1 MPALEELTVPM
12 GSVAYSDTCT
22 RMSGATG
29 GTAEVGLRVRA
40 FPQVGSVGEG
50 TPRVTQCNELRDRF
64 SVKPGNLGQEP
75 YDCHACFV
83 SWSLQ
88 KAVLSQCRG
97 EYSYCVLSLCLRL
110 IRWEDAV

>member
-1 MPALEELTVPM
+1 MPTLEELTVPK
-12 GSVAYSDTCT
+12 GRVAYADTCN

-40 FPQVGSVGEG
+40 LPQVGSVEEG
-50 TPRVTQCNELRDRF
+50 TPRVTQWNELRDRF
-64 SVKPGNLGQEP
+64 SVKSGNLGQEP

-88 KAVLSQCRG
+88 KAEIVSMQGR
-97 EYSYCVLSLCLRL
+97 V
-110 IRWEDAV
+110 